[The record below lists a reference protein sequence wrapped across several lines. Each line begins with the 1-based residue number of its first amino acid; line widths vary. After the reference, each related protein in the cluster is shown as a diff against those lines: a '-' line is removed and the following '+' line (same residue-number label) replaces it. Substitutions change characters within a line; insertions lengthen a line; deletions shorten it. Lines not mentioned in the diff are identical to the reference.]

1 MDEMQKTAP
10 QGGMDKDVEENK
22 LIAAI
27 SYVSVLCLVGLL
39 GKKDSPYV
47 QYHAKQGFVLFIAA
61 IALMVI
67 GIFPILG
74 WIISFF
80 GSIAVLILSIMGI
93 INALGGKKTDLP
105 LVGDWAKKVNL

>member
-1 MDEMQKTAP
+1 MDETQKPMP

-27 SYVSVLCLVGLL
+27 SYISVLCLVGLL

-61 IALMVI
+61 IAFMVV
-67 GIFPILG
+67 GIVPILG
-74 WIISFF
+74 WFIGFF
-80 GSIAVLILSIMGI
+80 GSIAVLVLSIMGI
-93 INALGGKKTDLP
+93 INAIGGKKVELP
-105 LVGDWAKKVNL
+105 LVGEWAKKVNL